1 MGLRGFPAV
10 NAGSTERAGR
20 VLARHVDVVV
30 LEVVRVREE
39 HGVGGAVE
47 EEAQAL
53 GQVAQVGGL
62 AVEEEEEEEALEL
75 RVAHPLVPLIGR
87 DMGDAG

>member
-1 MGLRGFPAV
+1 MGPRGFPAV
-10 NAGSTERAGR
+10 SAGSTERAGR

-39 HGVGGAVE
+39 DRVGGAVE

-53 GQVAQVGGL
+53 GEVA
-62 AVEEEEEEEALEL
+62 
-75 RVAHPLVPLIGR
+75 
-87 DMGDAG
+87 